1 MADDY
6 FTKAEKIKQKV
17 RNLDWEKKIKLLE
30 KDFEDKKFSKEEFLD
45 KKRQVYS
52 EVLDQMSEINQ
63 EKMKLNKDHSAEPI
77 EDDYLSDEDLEIF
90 QEQLTPFQYMSL
102 TKDYLGEFDSQDI
115 VFSDDFRKFENLE
128 NFVHWE
134 CVKKIEKLRIH
145 NNYFSCE
152 FMDKNE
158 LVIKDIACLNE
169 LSKLE
174 ELVFDDEGNLGDR
187 IKVDYFSSK
196 QLSNIKQLEIHGL
209 WDLSF
214 LQNSFSDNHNIY
226 ETLEI
231 IKNDLKT
238 LERAVYSGSIEA
250 TTSTNE
256 QSNIELDSNSE
267 DVLTR
272 HLLKLSEV
280 EDQFRQL
287 TNKFEEINF
296 KLDKL
301 SNRLSKI
308 QADNQIRFQDI
319 ESAITS
325 GAITTQLSSK
335 PKTDSKSE
343 ILPGSSQPQDLGS
356 ISYKDTE
363 TSETSQQ
370 IQSVNTTATVLTETF
385 QAEEKILPQELSPK
399 KQYEFATSFLKVGD
413 YSTAERAFREFVLS
427 NSEHELAGSAQY
439 WYAETFRIRQLYTD
453 AASAYLEGYQ
463 KYPKGN
469 KAPINLLK
477 LGVSMV
483 QIGEKDQ
490 GCKMINGVEL
500 QYPKANQSVIQ
511 KAKYESKKFECIKED
526 S

>member
-1 MADDY
+1 MKLV
-6 FTKAEKIKQKV
+6 TKLI
-17 RNLDWEKKIKLLE
+17 IYKLL
-30 KDFEDKKFSKEEFLD
+30 
-45 KKRQVYS
+45 
-52 EVLDQMSEINQ
+52 VL
-63 EKMKLNKDHSAEPI
+63 LN
-77 EDDYLSDEDLEIF
+77 
-90 QEQLTPFQYMSL
+90 
-102 TKDYLGEFDSQDI
+102 
-115 VFSDDFRKFENLE
+115 
-128 NFVHWE
+128 
-134 CVKKIEKLRIH
+134 
-145 NNYFSCE
+145 
-152 FMDKNE
+152 
-158 LVIKDIACLNE
+158 
-169 LSKLE
+169 
-174 ELVFDDEGNLGDR
+174 LVFN
-187 IKVDYFSSK
+187 
-196 QLSNIKQLEIHGL
+196 NI
-209 WDLSF
+209 SYA
-214 LQNSFSDNHNIY
+214 DNHNIY

-238 LERAVYSGSIEA
+238 LERAVYSGSIKIETA
-250 TTSTNE
+250 SSGN
-256 QSNIELDSNSE
+256 SNSDSNSNSE

-280 EDQFRQL
+280 ENQFREL

-319 ESAITS
+319 EVIINS
-325 GAITTQLSSK
+325 GESTTQLTSK
-335 PKTDSKSE
+335 PKTDASKD
-343 ILPGSSQPQDLGS
+343 LPGSSQPQDLGS

-370 IQSVNTTATVLTETF
+370 IQSVETTGTIVTETF
-385 QAEEKILPQELSPK
+385 QSEEKILPQDLSPE

-413 YSTAERAFREFVLS
+413 YSTAEIAFREFVLS
-427 NSEHELAGSAQY
+427 NSDHDLAGSAQY

-463 KYPKGN
+463 KYPKGK

-490 GCKMINGVEL
+490 GCKMISGVEL
-500 QYPKANQSVIQ
+500 QYPEASQSVIQ
-511 KAKYESKKFECIKED
+511 KAKYESKKFECIKQD

>member
-1 MADDY
+1 MR
-6 FTKAEKIKQKV
+6 FTLKIIILILF
-17 RNLDWEKKIKLLE
+17 N
-30 KDFEDKKFSKEEFLD
+30 
-45 KKRQVYS
+45 
-52 EVLDQMSEINQ
+52 
-63 EKMKLNKDHSAEPI
+63 
-77 EDDYLSDEDLEIF
+77 
-90 QEQLTPFQYMSL
+90 
-102 TKDYLGEFDSQDI
+102 
-115 VFSDDFRKFENLE
+115 
-128 NFVHWE
+128 
-134 CVKKIEKLRIH
+134 
-145 NNYFSCE
+145 
-152 FMDKNE
+152 
-158 LVIKDIACLNE
+158 
-169 LSKLE
+169 
-174 ELVFDDEGNLGDR
+174 
-187 IKVDYFSSK
+187 
-196 QLSNIKQLEIHGL
+196 
-209 WDLSF
+209 LSF
-214 LQNSFSDNHNIY
+214 LNNSFGDNHNIY

-238 LERAVYSGSIEA
+238 LERAVYSGSIEIN
-250 TTSTNE
+250 TSSSNE
-256 QSNIELDSNSE
+256 GSSIGLDSNSE

-319 ESAITS
+319 ESTISS
-325 GAITTQLSSK
+325 GEITTQLTSK
-335 PKTDSKSE
+335 PKIDTKKE
-343 ILPGSSQPQDLGS
+343 ILPGSSQPQDLGT
-356 ISYKDTE
+356 ITYKDTE

-370 IQSVNTTATVLTETF
+370 IQSVDTTATVLTETF
-385 QAEEKILPQELSPK
+385 QAEEKLLPQDLTPK

-413 YSTAERAFREFVLS
+413 YNTAERAFREFVLD
-427 NSEHELAGSAQY
+427 NGEHELAGSAQY

>member
-1 MADDY
+1 MK
-6 FTKAEKIKQKV
+6 FIFKIIM
-17 RNLDWEKKIKLLE
+17 LKLL
-30 KDFEDKKFSKEEFLD
+30 FL
-45 KKRQVYS
+45 
-52 EVLDQMSEINQ
+52 
-63 EKMKLNKDHSAEPI
+63 
-77 EDDYLSDEDLEIF
+77 LS
-90 QEQLTPFQYMSL
+90 
-102 TKDYLGEFDSQDI
+102 LG
-115 VFSDDFRKFENLE
+115 
-128 NFVHWE
+128 
-134 CVKKIEKLRIH
+134 
-145 NNYFSCE
+145 
-152 FMDKNE
+152 
-158 LVIKDIACLNE
+158 LV
-169 LSKLE
+169 
-174 ELVFDDEGNLGDR
+174 
-187 IKVDYFSSK
+187 SS
-196 QLSNIKQLEIHGL
+196 SYA
-209 WDLSF
+209 
-214 LQNSFSDNHNIY
+214 DNHNIY
-226 ETLEI
+226 ETLEN

-238 LERAVYSGSIEA
+238 LERAVYSGSIEVNKSA
-250 TTSTNE
+250 SENL
-256 QSNIELDSNSE
+256 NVELDTNSE

-280 EDQFRQL
+280 ENQFREL

-301 SNRLSKI
+301 SNRLSKV

-319 ESAITS
+319 ESVISSGEITEK
-325 GAITTQLSSK
+325 LSSK
-335 PKTDSKSE
+335 SKTNSNE
-343 ILPGSSQPQDLGS
+343 ALPGSSQPQDLGS

-370 IQSVNTTATVLTETF
+370 IQSIDTTGSVVTETF
-385 QAEEKILPQELSPK
+385 QAEEKILPQDLTPK
-399 KQYEFATSFLKVGD
+399 KQYELATSFLKVGD
-413 YSTAERAFREFVLS
+413 YSMAERAFREFILS

-453 AASAYLEGYQ
+453 AATAYLEGYQ

-490 GCKMINGVEL
+490 GCKMINGVEK